1 MNIDGQPAIVTGG
14 ASGLGKAT
22 AEMLAARGARVAIM
36 DLNAEAAEKV
46 AAETGGPAV
55 ACDVTDAAAVEAA
68 LKTVVDAIGAP
79 RICINAA
86 GVGGAILTVGKEGPH
101 PLEDFARI
109 VNINLIG
116 TFNVLRLVAAG
127 MTALEP
133 LDTTERG
140 VIVNVSSVAAFDGQR
155 GQAAY
160 AASKGG
166 VASMLLPIARDLAR
180 HGIRVTA
187 IAPGIFHTPLL
198 DTLPENVQKSLADS
212 IPFPQRLG
220 KPAEFAA
227 LAIHMVENPM
237 LNGELVRLDG
247 AVRLA

>member
-1 MNIDGQPAIVTGG
+1 MCCA
-14 ASGLGKAT
+14 
-22 AEMLAARGARVAIM
+22 
-36 DLNAEAAEKV
+36 
-46 AAETGGPAV
+46 
-55 ACDVTDAAAVEAA
+55 
-68 LKTVVDAIGAP
+68 
-79 RICINAA
+79 
-86 GVGGAILTVGKEGPH
+86 
-101 PLEDFARI
+101 
-109 VNINLIG
+109 
-116 TFNVLRLVAAG
+116 LVAAG

>member
-109 VNINLIG
+109 VKHQ
-116 TFNVLRLVAAG
+116 T
-127 MTALEP
+127 
-133 LDTTERG
+133 
-140 VIVNVSSVAAFDGQR
+140 
-155 GQAAY
+155 
-160 AASKGG
+160 
-166 VASMLLPIARDLAR
+166 
-180 HGIRVTA
+180 
-187 IAPGIFHTPLL
+187 
-198 DTLPENVQKSLADS
+198 
-212 IPFPQRLG
+212 
-220 KPAEFAA
+220 
-227 LAIHMVENPM
+227 
-237 LNGELVRLDG
+237 
-247 AVRLA
+247 